1 MKIPTVLLLCMV
13 ALFFMDCFV
22 SAEGK
27 EVQRRGYIRK
37 LSGDGSQKRREK
49 GDAPEKREEQGDAPE
64 KREEQ
69 GDGSQKRREKGEEMP
84 VPGGLYQGDAP
95 QRREEK
101 EEMPADRKI
110 FLRRFQGDVPTE
122 RRQESLQR
130 LGSLCLH
137 LGGLETW
144 AEEWGPGNE

>member
-1 MKIPTVLLLCMV
+1 MKIPTFLLLCMV

-37 LSGDGSQKRREK
+37 LSGDASQRRREK
-49 GDAPEKREEQGDAPE
+49 GDAPEKREEQGDA
-64 KREEQ
+64 
-69 GDGSQKRREKGEEMP
+69 SQKRREKGEEMP

>member
-1 MKIPTVLLLCMV
+1 MPAPGGLYQGDAPQRREEK
-13 ALFFMDCFV
+13 
-22 SAEGK
+22 GK
-27 EVQRRGYIRK
+27 EMPAPGGLFLRHFQ
-37 LSGDGSQKRREK
+37 GDAPEKREEQGDASQKRREK
-49 GDAPEKREEQGDAPE
+49 GDAPEKREEKGDA
-64 KREEQ
+64 
-69 GDGSQKRREKGEEMP
+69 SQKRREKGEEMP
-84 VPGGLYQGDAP
+84 APGGLHQGDAP

-101 EEMPADRKI
+101 EEMPADGKI

-144 AEEWGPGNE
+144 AEEWGPEN